1 MKFRIPTEKP
11 AGCQWCCWSLG
22 RQEGIR
28 LVLWCQER
36 WWPLWW
42 TIVFAAFILEVP
54 VAFRYLTYLN
64 VTDVQMEEENQI
76 FGRKK
81 RILTSVAIIL
91 NIWTTAATKKIAC
104 KGQNMTYLYVFNYSA
119 FASSAPCILIWIFK
133 YCYKHRVWPVSGR
146 AERLL
151 RLTSVRYPHISKC
164 NKPER
169 PQNDFL
175 DTSCVQCLFVLLSW
189 AMFWLMVNIVTD
201 VPDPGAVSAEWPL
214 AAL

>member
-1 MKFRIPTEKP
+1 MQSPYHHVCLLLSMVSCKVLSCFILGSCVHPMCNQLWLLVRFLPCIYSSSYLLGLSPCRLTYICAVIMKFRIPTEKP

-28 LVLWCQER
+28 LVLWCQEW

-133 YCYKHRVWPVSGR
+133 YCYKHR
-146 AERLL
+146 A
-151 RLTSVRYPHISKC
+151 
-164 NKPER
+164 
-169 PQNDFL
+169 
-175 DTSCVQCLFVLLSW
+175 
-189 AMFWLMVNIVTD
+189 
-201 VPDPGAVSAEWPL
+201 L
-214 AAL
+214 AG